1 MIRAPESG
9 ESGGSPSFSPVSYE
23 EVEKEEEDEV
33 DVSLSIPTS
42 VGWESRNG
50 GGGGGGARISTRVA
64 HSSPLNMINVRRRF
78 RNTPDL

>member
-9 ESGGSPSFSPVSYE
+9 ESGGSPSFSPVSSE

-50 GGGGGGARISTRVA
+50 GGGRG
-64 HSSPLNMINVRRRF
+64 
-78 RNTPDL
+78 